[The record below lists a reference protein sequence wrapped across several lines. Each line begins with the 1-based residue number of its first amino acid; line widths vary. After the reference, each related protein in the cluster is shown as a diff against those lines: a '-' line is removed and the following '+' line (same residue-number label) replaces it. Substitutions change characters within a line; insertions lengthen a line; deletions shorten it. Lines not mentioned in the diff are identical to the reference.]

1 MSNWSFC
8 ISLLTLKV
16 FQNLL
21 ELQSSRI
28 KIEMKHVYV
37 YVFPIVPVLHDNG
50 INKCCFLFIM
60 FVGAGTHLSI
70 FLAVMKVG
78 SNKTGL

>member
-1 MSNWSFC
+1 
-8 ISLLTLKV
+8 
-16 FQNLL
+16 
-21 ELQSSRI
+21 
-28 KIEMKHVYV
+28 MKHVYV
-37 YVFPIVPVLHDNG
+37 YVSPIVPVLHDNG

-78 SNKTGL
+78 SNTTGLYSSFWRLTEMLIVVLWCSK